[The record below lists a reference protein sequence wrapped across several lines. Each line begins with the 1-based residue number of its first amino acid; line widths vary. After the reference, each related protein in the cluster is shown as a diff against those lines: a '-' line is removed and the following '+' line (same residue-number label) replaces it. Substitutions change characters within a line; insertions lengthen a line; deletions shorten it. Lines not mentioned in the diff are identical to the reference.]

1 MRRGRVR
8 WIMADQFGT
17 ASGRCDHC
25 SPRVAVAGK
34 YPEDGVAASIS
45 GSVSGWLRG
54 SWEGVPMS
62 ETTGRRGRPGHDQ
75 QAVLRVAVDLFNRQG
90 YDATSVGDVARE
102 LGLTKSAIYHH
113 VPSKE
118 HLLQSAID
126 EALDA
131 LTAALD
137 AVSAAERLDAG
148 QRLRA
153 AVRSSVTVLVDH
165 LPAVTLL
172 LRVHGNTP
180 VEKAALAR
188 RRAIDERLAA
198 MVREAA
204 DVGAIRA
211 DVDPLLTSRLIFGMV
226 NSMTEWLRGD
236 TDGEALADTVTTLA
250 FDGLVRH
257 EG

>member
-1 MRRGRVR
+1 
-8 WIMADQFGT
+8 
-17 ASGRCDHC
+17 
-25 SPRVAVAGK
+25 
-34 YPEDGVAASIS
+34 
-45 GSVSGWLRG
+45 
-54 SWEGVPMS
+54 MS
-62 ETTGRRGRPGHDQ
+62 ESTGRRGRPGHDQ
-75 QAVLRVAVDLFNRQG
+75 EAVLRVAVELFNRQG

-131 LTAALD
+131 LTEALD
-137 AVSAAERLDAG
+137 EVAAAEGLDAG

-153 AVRSSVTVLVDH
+153 AVRSSVTVLVGH

-188 RRAIDERLAA
+188 RRSIDERLAD
-198 MVREAA
+198 MVRLAVDEGVLR
-204 DVGAIRA
+204 D
-211 DVDPLLTSRLIFGMV
+211 DLDPLVISRLLFGTV
-226 NSMTEWLRGD
+226 NSLVEWVRPDIDSEVLAD
-236 TDGEALADTVTTLA
+236 ALAALA
-250 FDGLVRH
+250 FDGLTHGAPR
-257 EG
+257 GTGSGSGRGTQR